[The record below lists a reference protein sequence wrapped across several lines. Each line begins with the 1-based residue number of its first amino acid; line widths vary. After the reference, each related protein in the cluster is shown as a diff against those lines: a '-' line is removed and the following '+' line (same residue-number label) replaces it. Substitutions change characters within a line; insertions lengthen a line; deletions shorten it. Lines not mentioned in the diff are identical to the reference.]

1 MGLGPTCRRLLS
13 LDIYSILSTAIVS
26 DVNDYH
32 QIISNKES
40 HHILTTFIKYTQGKV
55 KNIMDE
61 VDGTNNGEPVYWVT
75 HSYIMRQEAEPTS
88 V

>member
-1 MGLGPTCRRLLS
+1 MSLLPTCLRLLS
-13 LDIYSILSTAIVS
+13 SEIYSTLSTAIVS

-40 HHILTTFIKYTQGKV
+40 HHILTTFVKYTHGKV

-75 HSYIMRQEAEPTS
+75 HLYIMRQEVEPTS